1 VGRTITACL
10 QQPLVYDRGHV
21 GDAPDRE
28 GSQRPVEAALEV
40 SQAILEGLPPRR
52 LFLLIARKAMSVVEA
67 SLVAVATPSEDGRGL
82 AVRVAIGRR
91 AGDLQGWT
99 IPVDDQTRPVLQ
111 GREPSRVELHEGVW
125 PAHLPPGLGERVGP
139 ALLAPLVAH
148 EKPVGLLLMANAPS
162 GATFSEHDKTL
173 VQLFASQAA
182 VAIDYSR
189 ARSAMQRVALI
200 EDRERIARELHDGVV
215 QALFGVG
222 LNLQAATT
230 MAEDPGLRQRLEEAI
245 HKIDEVVQDLR
256 NYVFELR
263 PSVLADRRLDQAI
276 RRVAADF
283 ADRSHVAIEID
294 VDEQVAAA
302 LSSRAEHL
310 LQLTSEG
317 LSNVVRHADAS
328 HCRLSLRREGD
339 LAVLEVVDDGRGF
352 DPGSEVDSGH
362 GLRNFR
368 ERAAE
373 VGADVEIDAAPER
386 GTRLAVRLAI

>member
-1 VGRTITACL
+1 
-10 QQPLVYDRGHV
+10 V
-21 GDAPDRE
+21 GDLPDRE
-28 GSQRPVEAALEV
+28 PAQLPVEAALEV

-52 LFLLIARKAMSVVEA
+52 LFLLIARKAISLVNA
-67 SLVAVATPSEDGRGL
+67 SLVAVATPSEDGTGL
-82 AVRVAIGRR
+82 AVRIAIGRR
-91 AGDLQGWT
+91 AAELQGWT
-99 IPVDDQTRPVLQ
+99 IPVDEETRAVLQ
-111 GREPSRVELHEGVW
+111 GREPARVDLDQQPW
-125 PAHLPPGLGERVGP
+125 PRHLAAGLGEKLGP
-139 ALLAPLVAH
+139 GLLAPLVAH
-148 EKPVGLLLMANAPS
+148 EKPVGLLLMANPPH
-162 GATFSEHDKTL
+162 GDTFTERDLTL

-189 ARSAMQRVALI
+189 ARAAMQRVALI

-230 MAEDPGLRQRLEEAI
+230 MA
-245 HKIDEVVQDLR
+245 QDLR

-302 LSSRAEHL
+302 LASRAEHL

-317 LSNVVRHADAS
+317 LSNVVRHADAT
-328 HCRLSLRREGD
+328 HCRLSLRRDGE

-352 DPGSEVDSGH
+352 DPNRDVDGGQ

-368 ERAAE
+368 ERATE
-373 VGADVEIDAAPER
+373 VGGDVEIDAAPDQ
-386 GTRLAVRLAI
+386 GTRLSVRLAI

>member
-1 VGRTITACL
+1 
-10 QQPLVYDRGHV
+10 
-21 GDAPDRE
+21 
-28 GSQRPVEAALEV
+28 
-40 SQAILEGLPPRR
+40 
-52 LFLLIARKAMSVVEA
+52 MSVVKA

-82 AVRVAIGRR
+82 AMRIAIGRR
-91 AGDLQGWT
+91 AGELQGWT
-99 IPVDDQTRPVLQ
+99 VPVDVETRAVLQ
-111 GREPSRVELHEGVW
+111 GREPARVDLDRGVW
-125 PAHLPPGLGERVGP
+125 PAHLPPAVGEQLGP
-139 ALLAPLVAH
+139 ALLVPLVAH
-148 EKPVGLLLMANAPS
+148 EKAVGLLLMANAPY
-162 GATFSEHDKTL
+162 GVPFSDHDVTL

-230 MAEDPGLRQRLEEAI
+230 MAEDPGLRHRLEEAI
-245 HKIDEVVQDLR
+245 RKIDEVVQDLR

-317 LSNVVRHADAS
+317 LSNVVRHADAA
-328 HCRLSLRREGD
+328 HCRLSLRREGE

-352 DPGSEVDSGH
+352 DPSDEADTGH
-362 GLRNFR
+362 GLRNLR
-368 ERAAE
+368 ERATE
-373 VGADVEIDAAPER
+373 VGADVEIDAAPDQ
-386 GTRLAVRLAI
+386 GTRLSVRLAI

>member
-1 VGRTITACL
+1 MSWGPFRGAGRTIAACQ
-10 QQPLVYDRGHV
+10 QQPLMCDRRHV
-21 GDAPDRE
+21 GDSPDRE

-52 LFLLIARKAMSVVEA
+52 L
-67 SLVAVATPSEDGRGL
+67 
-82 AVRVAIGRR
+82 
-91 AGDLQGWT
+91 
-99 IPVDDQTRPVLQ
+99 
-111 GREPSRVELHEGVW
+111 
-125 PAHLPPGLGERVGP
+125 
-139 ALLAPLVAH
+139 
-148 EKPVGLLLMANAPS
+148 LLLANAPS
-162 GATFSEHDKTL
+162 GATFSEHDVTL

-283 ADRSHVAIEID
+283 ADRSHVAIETD
-294 VDEQVAAA
+294 LDEQVAAA
-302 LSSRAEHL
+302 LSSRAEHR

-328 HCRLSLRREGD
+328 HCRLSLRREGE

-352 DPGSEVDSGH
+352 DPGSEVESGH
-362 GLRNFR
+362 GLR
-368 ERAAE
+368 
-373 VGADVEIDAAPER
+373 
-386 GTRLAVRLAI
+386 